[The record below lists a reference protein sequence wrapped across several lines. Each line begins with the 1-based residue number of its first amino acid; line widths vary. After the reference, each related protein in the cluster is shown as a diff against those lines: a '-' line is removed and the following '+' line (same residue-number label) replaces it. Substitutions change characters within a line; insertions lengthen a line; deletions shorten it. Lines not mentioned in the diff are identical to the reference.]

1 MLGDSS
7 EKSKNPLKK
16 AMRRRNTKA
25 VAFSAPTYIEASDV
39 EYSSDDESDD
49 GGFFIDDQEPAD
61 TEADDTQQATTKIW
75 SLSLSGRKHKR
86 RRILRRKSQRLKT
99 ARKLTD
105 IPLRCASRTKNT
117 WSPKVRRC
125 RPSFILRPKW
135 FTDCLQMVLLAGREM
150 ALYGIRI
157 RSSRMTQ
164 PNRKRYP

>member
-61 TEADDTQQATTKIW
+61 TEADDTQQ
-75 SLSLSGRKHKR
+75 GH
-86 RRILRRKSQRLKT
+86 
-99 ARKLTD
+99 D
-105 IPLRCASRTKNT
+105 EDMVVEP
-117 WSPKVRRC
+117 
-125 RPSFILRPKW
+125 LRPKAQKEKDIEEEEPEAQDSEEADRH
-135 FTDCLQMVLLAGREM
+135 TPEMRQSNEEYMESEGKTVPPILHSTPQMV
-150 ALYGIRI
+150 Y
-157 RSSRMTQ
+157 
-164 PNRKRYP
+164 